1 MSGQKHSDK
10 LVTDNLGLVHMCVKR
25 FTGRGEEYEDLFQI
39 GCVGLVK
46 AADNFDP
53 DLGNRFS
60 TYAVPMILGEIRSSF
75 RSGGLLQVSRS
86 LRSLSSQVAKATEF
100 MTDKLGR
107 APSLDELATELDI
120 SREKIAEA
128 IAAALPMDSL
138 NAENDEGKESEIPD
152 GLNYIDKLT
161 EKLSLRQSV
170 EMLEEK
176 DRRLIELRYC
186 RAKTQKETAEILG
199 SNQVQISRRE
209 KKILLRL
216 RGVLL

>member
-1 MSGQKHSDK
+1 MTK
-10 LVTDNLGLVHMCVKR
+10 VTDELVAENLGLVHMCVRR
-25 FTGRGEEYEDLFQI
+25 FVGRGEDYEDLFQI

-53 DLGNRFS
+53 ELGYKFS
-60 TYAVPMILGEIRSSF
+60 TYAVPMIIGEIRSGF

-86 LRSLSSQVAKATEF
+86 LRQLSARAAKATELL
-100 MTDKLGR
+100 TDKMGR
-107 APSLDELATELDI
+107 SPSLEELSAELGI
-120 SREKIAEA
+120 GCEKIAEA
-128 IAAALPMDSL
+128 IAASLPMSSL
-138 NAENDEGKESEIPD
+138 SFNDEEGREADIPD
-152 GLNYIDKLT
+152 RQNPIEKLT